1 MSGSGPFMYVLWAN
15 RPDVAVMAPNILG
28 VYSKILAGNAVI
40 EPNADDSTIA
50 NIVFAYAAAR
60 IQMMDDEIE
69 TNTALFRPFFDDLDI
84 HHQRHRYIDVTVILE
99 ARDAL
104 SSANNLL
111 NTARSRLSTM
121 RSGMAPG
128 LAGDIYDMID
138 WGLALHSL
146 LFRAELKNHYILQ
159 LFRQMT
165 PTTRVFRNTVA
176 SQLGSNAQQ
185 NRNFSPA

>member
-15 RPDVAVMAPNILG
+15 RPEVAVMAPNILG
-28 VYSKILAGNAVI
+28 VYSKILAGNAFI
-40 EPNADDSTIA
+40 EPNANDSTIA
-50 NIVFAYAAAR
+50 NIVFAYAAGR
-60 IQMMDDEIE
+60 IQMTHDEIE

-84 HHQRHRYIDVTVILE
+84 HHQRHRYIDVTVIRE

-104 SSANNLL
+104 ITANDLL
-111 NTARSRLSTM
+111 NSARSRLTTM
-121 RSGMAPG
+121 RASMAH
-128 LAGDIYDMID
+128 AGDINDMID

-146 LFRAELKNHYILQ
+146 LFRAELKNQYILW

-165 PTTRVFRNTVA
+165 PTTNVFRNTVA